1 MFPGHIKD
9 LLIALLTFY
18 VVVDV
23 MLMFAVKARHP
34 GLISTLQ
41 RSMEDENVMV
51 VVAIGLG
58 AAVLVYWLCRRSRE
72 MFSVK
77 KSESPLLV

>member
-9 LLIALLTFY
+9 LLIAVLSFH

-23 MLMFAVKARHP
+23 MLTFATKARHP
-34 GLISTLQ
+34 GLFATLQ

-58 AAVLVYWLCRRSRE
+58 VAVLVYWLARRSRE
-72 MFSVK
+72 MFTTK
-77 KSESPLLV
+77 KSEAIVA